1 METSP
6 GTFILLDYLI
16 CFYFKMKYAFLE
28 SILQT
33 NLTTPAAVV
42 IAIALVSIST
52 GKLVNTTTLIVNMRI
67 VGAEAITIGM
77 APILVQEVAHV
88 EDIEGQLDGVNLTSY
103 LEAVLLTEVNIEM
116 MLEWQVIC
124 ITLVVLATMLAEVR
138 ILCNPL
144 LQHLTLHL
152 LGDLIA
158 MVIAKHALGE
168 GIVVILGF
176 LETHL
181 VNLCIGWDEEQ
192 VITLGTILVHI
203 TIIIIGVR

>member
-1 METSP
+1 
-6 GTFILLDYLI
+6 
-16 CFYFKMKYAFLE
+16 MKYAFLE

-52 GKLVNTTTLIVNMRI
+52 GKLVNTTTLIVYRRI

-77 APILVQEVAHV
+77 TPILVQQVAHV

-124 ITLVVLATMLAEVR
+124 ITLVVLATVLAEVR

-152 LGDLIA
+152 LGELIA

-168 GIVVILGF
+168 GIVVILGL

-203 TIIIIGVR
+203 TDRKSVV

>member
-52 GKLVNTTTLIVNMRI
+52 GKLVNTTTLIVNRRI

-77 APILVQEVAHV
+77 TPILVQEVAHV
-88 EDIEGQLDGVNLTSY
+88 EDIESQLDGVNLTSY

-124 ITLVVLATMLAEVR
+124 ITLVVLATVLAEVR

-144 LQHLTLHL
+144 LNISRCISSVSLSPWLSPNMRLVKVL
-152 LGDLIA
+152 LLYL
-158 MVIAKHALGE
+158 VSSKR
-168 GIVVILGF
+168 ILSICASVGMKNRSLP
-176 LETHL
+176 LEPSSFTSP
-181 VNLCIGWDEEQ
+181 
-192 VITLGTILVHI
+192 
-203 TIIIIGVR
+203 

>member
-6 GTFILLDYLI
+6 GTFILLYYLI

-52 GKLVNTTTLIVNMRI
+52 GKLVNTTTLIVNRRI
-67 VGAEAITIGM
+67 VGTETITIGM
-77 APILVQEVAHV
+77 APILIQEVAHV
-88 EDIEGQLDGVNLTSY
+88 EDIESQLDGVNLTSY

-124 ITLVVLATMLAEVR
+124 ITLVVLATVLAEVR

-152 LGDLIA
+152 LGELIA